1 MRRFLL
7 LAGLLVATAVSAAP
21 DKQLLWGDTHL
32 HTNNSFDA
40 ITIGNKTIDPAAAYR
55 YARGLPVIH
64 PYHRARVQ
72 IDTPLDFLVVSDHA
86 EFLGV
91 VKHIY
96 QEGVPTDGLGVIDT
110 LYAWVSSLVIKVGI
124 DTRWGPLL
132 FGSRLPD
139 AESPKDSAERV
150 AREGFS
156 LGGIPPLPGVS
167 AKAWEEITGAAD
179 ANNTPGEFTALI
191 GWEWS
196 SNGGGANL
204 HRIVITDSD
213 AETARQYLPYSF
225 LDSAFPEDLWS
236 WLDKTS
242 ASTGAD
248 FIAIPHNSNISKG
261 YMFDTETLRGQPLS
275 AEYIA
280 ARSRWEKVTEVTQ
293 IKGDSE
299 THPELSP
306 QDAFADFET
315 FDFYIQRDATP
326 YVASQGDYIRSAL
339 RTGLEL
345 EKQFGQ
351 NPYQFGL
358 IGSSDAHSGLA
369 GAEEDN
375 FHGKFAADSIPEN
388 KQGLVELADR
398 RTPKGWD
405 MSASGLAGVWAQN
418 NTRESILA
426 ALKAR
431 EVYATTGPR
440 IAVRYFAG
448 REYGEDILESAQL
461 YSDAVAS
468 GVPMGG
474 QLSGPFEQSPEFV
487 VMADRDPV
495 GANLDRIQIVKG
507 WLDAQGKTH
516 EQVFNVAWS
525 GERVLDAE
533 GALPAVG
540 NSVDSATA
548 SYENSIGTS
557 SLKARWQD
565 PQFDSSQSAFYYVRV
580 LEIPTPRHSLYDA
593 VALGQDG
600 VDGHPDTIQ
609 ERAYTSPIW
618 YQP

>member
-1 MRRFLL
+1 MRRCFLL
-7 LAGLLVATAVSAAP
+7 AALLVATSAAATSE
-21 DKQLLWGDTHL
+21 KQLLWGDTHL

-91 VKHIY
+91 VRHIY
-96 QEGVPTDGLGVIDT
+96 EKGVPTDGLGVIDT

-167 AKAWEEITGAAD
+167 GKAWEEITGAAD

-236 WLDKTS
+236 WLDETS

-306 QDAFADFET
+306 RDAFADFET

-345 EKQFGQ
+345 GKQFGQ

-358 IGSSDAHSGLA
+358 IGASDAHTGLA

-418 NTRESILA
+418 NTRKSIVA
-426 ALKAR
+426 AFKAR

-440 IAVRYFAG
+440 IGVRYFAG
-448 REYGEDILESAQL
+448 RHYGEDILESAQL

-474 QLSGPFEQSPEFV
+474 QLSGPYEQSPEFV

-507 WLDAQGKTH
+507 WLDARGQTH

-525 GERVLDAE
+525 GGRTLDAE

-540 NSVDSATA
+540 NSVDSTTA
-548 SYENSIGTS
+548 LYDNSIGAS
-557 SLKARWQD
+557 SLKVRWQD